1 LSQVTSAIN
10 YDSSSETLRATVFTQ
25 TDPTPNGAGHPFESA
40 YAYAGNNPAVYV
52 DPSGLRKT
60 CKAPG
65 VATTFKL
72 FGKALVDKLPF
83 VSSNFS
89 ECQARQGGAI
99 AGVYEEDVVPVAKV
113 VAVGAATVVT
123 GGLAGTAVVGAG
135 GGLVLAGCTA
145 GAAGSFVPAAMANSG
160 ADAAKTIAGG
170 TAIGCATGG
179 LGKVISVVRS
189 AGGEASIA
197 FRSDTSHIF
206 RSAVGHLV
214 EDTAANRA
222 LIQSAV
228 RPGNL
233 VAERS
238 LGSSVLR
245 SYQKLLPDGSQVWAE
260 VRDGAEITNGGVN
273 SVPR

>member
-1 LSQVTSAIN
+1 M
-10 YDSSSETLRATVFTQ
+10 FTQ
-25 TDPTPNGAGHPFESA
+25 IDPTPRGPGSPFESA
-40 YAYAGNNPAVYV
+40 YIYAGNSPLVYN

-72 FGKALVDKLPF
+72 FGKAIVDKLPF
-83 VSSNFS
+83 VSSDFS
-89 ECQARQGGAI
+89 QCQARQGAAI
-99 AGVYEEDVVPVAKV
+99 VGVYEEDVVPVAKV

-123 GGLAGTAVVGAG
+123 GGLAATAVFGAG

-145 GAAGSFVPAAMANSG
+145 GAAGAFVPAAMANTG

-170 TAIGCATGG
+170 TAIGCVTGG

-189 AGGEASIA
+189 ASGEAA
-197 FRSDTSHIF
+197 LVFRSDTSHIF
-206 RSAVGHLV
+206 RDAIGQFV

-228 RPGNL
+228 KPDNL
-233 VAERS
+233 VAEKS

-245 SYQKLLPDGSQVWAE
+245 SYQRLLPDGRQIWAE
-260 VRDGAEITNGGVN
+260 VRNGVEITNGGVN
-273 SVPR
+273 AVPR